1 MTKRLYKPQALLV
14 VTSIALILALATTFA
29 WFSSRFVTRDFT
41 FTTARMGSTV
51 HLYEATD
58 FDLDGY
64 PNLDNAG
71 KEIFVAEEQIED
83 TNSDKDIT
91 YLTIYDWLP
100 SQVYT
105 YKIVVTNNGTV
116 KAEVLGEIA
125 GASTNLAFLQT
136 LAVTPILINQDN
148 SITKGTKCYLA
159 DTNYMS
165 YNDQGKPEKFNGVT
179 FINNAAYASLVGQN
193 DYADLDYRTSIGNTK
208 EFYFQI
214 EMVSYDELVE
224 RYPNL
229 ALSRTEYNN
238 LQNTQYTEL
247 LFLVA
252 LEAEEFQGVTTEAPT
267 SAPDPTT

>member
-1 MTKRLYKPQALLV
+1 MTKRLHKPQALLA
-14 VTSIALILALATTFA
+14 VTSIALVLALATTFA

-64 PNLDNAG
+64 PDLKENA
-71 KEIFVAEEQIED
+71 EIFIEEEKFQD
-83 TNSDKDIT
+83 TNSDKMIT
-91 YLTIYDWLP
+91 YLTIYNWLP

-116 KAEVLGEIA
+116 SAEVLGEIA
-125 GASTNLAFLQT
+125 GTSTNLAFLQT

-148 SITKGTKCYLA
+148 TISKGTKCYLA

-165 YNDQGKPEKFNGVT
+165 YDDQGLPEQFNGVT
-179 FINNAAYASLVGQN
+179 FINNAAYAPLVGQN

-208 EFYFQI
+208 DFYFQI
-214 EMVSYDELVE
+214 EMVPYDELIE
-224 RYPNL
+224 KYPDL
-229 ALSRTEYNN
+229 KLTYSEYNN

-252 LEAEEFQGVTTEAPT
+252 LEAAEFQGVTTEAPT
-267 SAPDPTT
+267 PDPEPAA